1 MKKLILLIM
10 LVLPTFVVMAQMAD
24 TAARLPEGR
33 ISFITSGNVYV
44 RFASTAGLQPGDTL
58 FLLQEKKLLPVLV
71 INNLSSISAACLP
84 LPDAP
89 ELVTDMVVHA
99 SKPMASTQ
107 RPVAAQPEVKDTTI
121 AIPVTV
127 AKVDKSTSPTAPP
140 ETELTGRV
148 SVSSYS
154 NFSSEAGNSQRMRY
168 TLSLG
173 AKHIG
178 GTSLSAE
185 SYISFVHT
193 NKNWDDIK
201 ANIFDGLKI
210 YNLALKYEPDS
221 TWQIWLGRHINPH
234 LTNIGAVDGLQ
245 AAKRLGAFTV
255 GAVAGFRPDYRDYSF
270 NGHLFQA
277 GAYAAH
283 QYNGKN
289 GPMQSSLAFIEQTN
303 QGHTDRRF
311 AYLQHS
317 NSLVR
322 NLFLFGSAEINLY
335 KKVGGSTD
343 MSPEV
348 SNIYLMV
355 RYRFSRK
362 LSASASYS
370 ARDNVIWYETYK
382 DIVERLLEQETLYGY
397 RMQITYRPLKNIT
410 AGVRGSLRVRKTD
423 PDASTNLYGYFTFNN
438 LLVKSSSIT
447 VSAAWLETAYLSG
460 NIYGVTWWHDLAR
473 GKASMSIGYRYIDY
487 DFATSEITLT
497 QHIPEIGFSWRIMRK
512 LLLSIN
518 YEGTFDDESTFNRVY
533 VNITQ
538 RF

>member
-1 MKKLILLIM
+1 MKKLILLVI
-10 LVLPTFVVMAQMAD
+10 LVLPTLVVVAQVSDSA
-24 TAARLPEGR
+24 TRSTEGR

-44 RFASTAGLQPGDTL
+44 RFASTEGLQPDDTL

-71 INNLSSISAACLP
+71 IKNLSSISAACQP
-84 LPDAP
+84 LPHAP
-89 ELVTDMVVHA
+89 ELAADMIVHA
-99 SKPMASTQ
+99 TKPMVSTDG
-107 RPVAAQPEVKDTTI
+107 PVAAQPDVKDTII
-121 AIPVTV
+121 AIPAGV
-127 AKVDKSTSPTAPP
+127 AKVNKTTSPTTQA
-140 ETELTGRV
+140 ETEITGRV

-154 NFSSEAGNSQRMRY
+154 NFSSEADNSQRMRY
-168 TLSLG
+168 TLSFG
-173 AKHIG
+173 AQHIG
-178 GTSLSAE
+178 GSAFSAE
-185 SYISFVHT
+185 SYITFAHT
-193 NKNWDDIK
+193 NKNWDDIQ

-210 YNLALKYEPDS
+210 YNLALKYAPDS
-221 TWQIWLGRHINPH
+221 TWQFWLGRHINPY

-245 AAKRLGAFTV
+245 AAKQLGAFTV
-255 GAVAGFRPDYRDYSF
+255 GAVAGFRPDYRNYSF
-270 NGHLFQA
+270 NGTLFQA
-277 GAYAAH
+277 GAYAGH

-317 NSLVR
+317 NALVR

-343 MSPEV
+343 LSPEV
-348 SNIYLMV
+348 TNIYLMV

-397 RMQITYRPLKNIT
+397 RMQVTYRPLKNIT
-410 AGVRGSLRVRKTD
+410 AGVRGSLRVRQTD
-423 PDASTNLYGYFTFNN
+423 PDASSNLYGYFTFNN
-438 LLVKSSSIT
+438 LLVTSSSIT
-447 VSAAWLETAYLSG
+447 VSAAWLQTAFLSG
-460 NIYGVTWWHDLAR
+460 NIYGITWWRDLAH

-487 DFATSEITLT
+487 DFATSEISLR
-497 QHIPEIGFSWRIMRK
+497 QHVPEIRFSWRIMRK
-512 LLLSIN
+512 LQLSVN
-518 YEGTFDDESTFNRVY
+518 YEGTFDDASTFNRIY
-533 VNITQ
+533 LNITQ